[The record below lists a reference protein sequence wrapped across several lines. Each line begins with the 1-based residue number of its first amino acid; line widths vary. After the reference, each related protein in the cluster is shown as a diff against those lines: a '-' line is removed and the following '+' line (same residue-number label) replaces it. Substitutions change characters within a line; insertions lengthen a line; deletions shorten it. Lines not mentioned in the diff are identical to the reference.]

1 MDTAPRQGNALARFR
16 RKDLKRDRFVEEVTQ
31 RVEFFAGHRK
41 QFIGGGIAVV
51 VIIVAAVGYT
61 TYSRNQSRAAMSA
74 LQEAI
79 DLYHGVV
86 TAEEIT
92 GTKTFATETE
102 RIDAVTRSLD
112 ILAVD
117 FSGSPAAAGAAFY
130 SGLLDREQGNIEQAR
145 AHFELAVNGS
155 GSEYP
160 VLARLA
166 LGRLLLDEGSAEE
179 ARKQFQWVV
188 ENPTRTVSRDRA
200 SIEVA
205 RTLIESDPKQAREI
219 LDAIRTQ
226 NGPASPMATEL
237 LETIA
242 EGS

>member
-1 MDTAPRQGNALARFR
+1 MARFR

-61 TYSRNQSRAAMSA
+61 TYTRNRSRASLSA
-74 LQEAI
+74 LQESI

-86 TAEEIT
+86 TVEDIP
-92 GTKTFATETE
+92 GSKTFATETE

-117 FSGSPAAAGAAFY
+117 YSGTPAAAGAAFY
-130 SGLLDREQGNIEQAR
+130 SGLLDREQGNIAEAR
-145 AHFELAVNGS
+145 AHFEQAVNGS
-155 GSEYP
+155 GREYP
-160 VLARLA
+160 ALARLA
-166 LGRLLLDEGSAEE
+166 LGSLLLADGSADE
-179 ARKQFQWVV
+179 ARTHFQWVV
-188 ENPTRTVSRDRA
+188 DNPTRTVSRDRA

-205 RTLIESDPKQAREI
+205 RTLIESDPQQAREI
-219 LDAIRTQ
+219 LDAIRTE
-226 NGPASPMATEL
+226 NGPAGPMATAL
-237 LETIA
+237 IETIA

>member
-1 MDTAPRQGNALARFR
+1 MARFR

-31 RVEFFAGHRK
+31 RVEFFSGHRK

-61 TYSRNQSRAAMSA
+61 TYARNRSMAAQSA
-74 LQEAI
+74 LQDAI

-86 TAEEIT
+86 TVEDIP

-102 RIDAVTRSLD
+102 RIDAITRSLD

-130 SGLLDREQGNIEQAR
+130 SGLLDREQGNLAEAR
-145 AHFELAVNGS
+145 AHFELAVNG
-155 GSEYP
+155 GGTEYP
-160 VLARLA
+160 ALARLA
-166 LGRLLLDEGSAEE
+166 LGSLLLGEGSAEE
-179 ARKQFQWVV
+179 AREQFQWVV
-188 ENPTRTVSRDRA
+188 DNPTRTVSRDRA

-205 RTLIESDPKQAREI
+205 RTLIESDPQRAREI
-219 LDAIRTQ
+219 LDAIRAE
-226 NGPASPMATEL
+226 NGAASPMATAL
-237 LETIA
+237 IETIT